1 MPAAATTVLLF
12 ELTNG
17 QEADFFAL
25 LSAKETM
32 TTRDGKPYFRVT
44 FRDAKREVSFPIW
57 GDSPLAGACRD
68 EWTLGEFY
76 KLRATYRETN
86 YGPQLDIRRIRG
98 VNEEDVAAGFDS
110 SMCLPKARV
119 DAEVMFQELR
129 TLVETTIQD
138 KPVRRL
144 VVAILDDNHEALLR
158 LPAATHNHHAYAG
171 GFLEHVLSVTK
182 TCVYLADKYAEM
194 CPEMQPPLD
203 KDQVIAGGVLHDI
216 GKLRELTVTPMGAEY
231 SPSGVLIGHMLQGR
245 DIVREMA
252 EDYPIDP
259 EKLLRLEHIVIS
271 HQRLPEWGAPK
282 APMTPEALLVH
293 YADDMD
299 AKLQMMMATLASEPH
314 SGPLTSSKNPLR
326 QRIYRGPLVIAER
339 GPGEDGGGTNAAEAN
354 GDGDG
359 SGESSGGEMPP
370 ARTELF

>member
-1 MPAAATTVLLF
+1 MPAAVAPTILLS

-25 LSAKETM
+25 LTAKETM

-57 GDSPLAGACRD
+57 GDAPLAAACRD
-68 EWTLGEFY
+68 EWTVGEFF
-76 KLRATYRETN
+76 KLRAAYRETN
-86 YGPQLDIRRIRG
+86 FGPQLDIRRIRT
-98 VNEEDVAAGFDS
+98 VNDEDVATGFDS
-110 SMCLPKARV
+110 AMCLPKARV
-119 DAEVMFQELR
+119 DAAVMFDELR
-129 TLVETTIQD
+129 KLVVKSIQD
-138 KPVRRL
+138 KAVSKL
-144 VVAILDDNHEALLR
+144 VTAILDANRETLLK

-171 GFLEHVLSVTK
+171 GFLEHVLSVTQ
-182 TCVYLADKYAEM
+182 TCVYLAGKYAEM

-216 GKLRELTVTPMGAEY
+216 GKLRELDLTPMGAEY
-231 SPSGVLIGHMLQGR
+231 SPSGTLIGHMLQGR
-245 DIVREMA
+245 DILREMA
-252 EDYPIDP
+252 AEHPIDP
-259 EKLLRLEHIVIS
+259 EKLLRLEHIIIA

-282 APMTPEALLVH
+282 PPMTPEALLVH

-299 AKLQMMMATLASEPH
+299 AKLQMMMATLATEPH

-339 GPGEDGGGTNAAEAN
+339 GPGEDGGGVGAETAGV
-354 GDGDG
+354 GDD
-359 SGESSGGEMPP
+359 P
-370 ARTELF
+370 ARSDE